1 MTMADTAKAAHQN
14 MAIMKNS
21 SFLTAVLFAGAAVG
35 LTGCSHKPDAKSE
48 LDKAAA
54 ILEKSDST
62 VVAPPQAASSPT
74 PVPTAPVPGQPQPA
88 ATPARQMNA
97 AIAAYKAGNLDDAVT
112 RLQKLRATP
121 VMAPEQRIAVN
132 DAIAAVM
139 NEIGALA
146 AKGDA
151 RAIAAAKL
159 YEQMQTRPR

>member
-1 MTMADTAKAAHQN
+1 
-14 MAIMKNS
+14 MKNS
-21 SFLTAVLFAGAAVG
+21 SFLVAVLFVG
-35 LTGCSHKPDAKSE
+35 VATGLGGCSRKTDAKTE

-62 VVAPPQAASSPT
+62 VAAPAQSAPSSTPAPTT
-74 PVPTAPVPGQPQPA
+74 PVSSQPQPA
-88 ATPARQMNA
+88 ATPAPAQQMKA
-97 AIAAYKAGNLDDAVT
+97 AIAAYKSGNLDDAVT

-139 NEIGALA
+139 NEISAMA

-159 YEQMQTRPR
+159 FEEMQTHPH